1 MKALTKLMC
10 PKGQLSKTENMADF
24 QPSLLGQPIEWHLV
38 KRKRFALEGRRLNE
52 SAGLLELSHFR
63 NCSKTSF

>member
-38 KRKRFALEGRRLNE
+38 KRKRFA
-52 SAGLLELSHFR
+52 
-63 NCSKTSF
+63 